1 MLFFCFYGLVLLN
14 LVAFVFYLVDKHK
27 ARHGRWRIPERIL
40 LLLALFGG
48 SVGAL
53 MAMSLVRHKTQ
64 KNIFSVGVPLMLIL
78 QMSLASVYL
87 YFRFIAD

>member
-14 LVAFVFYLVDKHK
+14 LVAFVFYLVDKYK

-78 QMSLASVYL
+78 QMSLASAYL